1 MFASTRTRESVSASM
16 HCITADGFVPAMD
29 APPRIDDGEIH
40 LWRLA
45 LGEPVNFRDVSAA
58 ARRLLD
64 RLLARYGDLAH
75 APAIER
81 GERGKPYA
89 PDLPGI
95 DFNLSHARDHVLI
108 AVARGQP
115 LGVDIER
122 IDRNIDI
129 EGLARRFYATA
140 EADALAALPE
150 AQRAEAF
157 VRLWTCKE
165 AVLKALGEGLAFGL
179 DRVAFALDGDGVP
192 TRLAA
197 LADEAGHPDAWQIA
211 LLEPAPRFLGA
222 LAWRG
227 GPRTIRAFAATDA

>member
-1 MFASTRTRESVSASM
+1 MQHFNSRQFVRLPDRPALANDEIHIWLLELGVTASHREVAAAAHSLLGRLLTGYGDIDLPPEITRT
-16 HCITADGFVPAMD
+16 
-29 APPRIDDGEIH
+29 
-40 LWRLA
+40 
-45 LGEPVNFRDVSAA
+45 
-58 ARRLLD
+58 
-64 RLLARYGDLAH
+64 
-75 APAIER
+75 
-81 GERGKPYA
+81 ERGKPFA
-89 PDLPGI
+89 PSLPGI

-108 AVARGQP
+108 AFARGQP

-140 EADALAALPE
+140 EADALGALHEPL
-150 AQRAEAF
+150 RAEAF

-165 AVLKALGEGLAFGL
+165 AVLKALGEGIAFGL

-211 LLEPAPRFLGA
+211 LLEPAPGFLGA

-227 GPRTIRAFAATDA
+227 GPRTIRTFAATDA